1 MKVLQSSD
9 MIVSCSLLF
18 VFVNRAERCGL
29 KNFSGPRRAIAAD
42 LQTFEKEHMK
52 LLTM

>member
-1 MKVLQSSD
+1 MKVLQSPD
-9 MIVSCSLLF
+9 MIISCSLFF
-18 VFVNRAERCGL
+18 VFVSPVERCGL